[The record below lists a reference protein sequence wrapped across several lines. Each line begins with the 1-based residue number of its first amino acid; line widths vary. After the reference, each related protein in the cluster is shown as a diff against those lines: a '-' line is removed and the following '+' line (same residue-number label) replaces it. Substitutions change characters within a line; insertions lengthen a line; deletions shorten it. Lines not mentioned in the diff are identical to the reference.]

1 MAGMDKKAPAVTTGQ
16 GVDVITA
23 IDTKANKLTI
33 QHRPILAV
41 GWPAMTM
48 AFKGHSA
55 DTVRACDAGDQV
67 GCPLITTLSA
77 TAQLGTI

>member
-33 QHRPILAV
+33 VDRRAKRTPLA
-41 GWPAMTM
+41 G
-48 AFKGHSA
+48 
-55 DTVRACDAGDQV
+55 
-67 GCPLITTLSA
+67 
-77 TAQLGTI
+77 